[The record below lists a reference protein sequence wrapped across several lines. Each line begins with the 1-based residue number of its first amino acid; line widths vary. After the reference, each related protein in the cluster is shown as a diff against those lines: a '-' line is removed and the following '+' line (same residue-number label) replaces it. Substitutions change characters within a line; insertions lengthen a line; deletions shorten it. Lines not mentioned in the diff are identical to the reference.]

1 MYIVHDLGDL
11 SPVGLTKIFLQELGS
26 VQEQLKEMK
35 LTMAQL
41 VKVANEVKE
50 AVNARIDREIAKQ
63 QELVAAKQAELDA
76 LIAAEDAEDVEQNAE
91 IARLTAEVSGQNEA
105 IGILESIKSGVNS
118 DLNGDGG
125 MVVPDPV
132 EEEPVVEQPVE
143 GEPVEGEPVV
153 EQPVE
158 PVEGEEPAV
167 PDAGDVVAEAPQTQT
182 AEGEVVGD
190 GTAVQQ

>member
-26 VQEQLKEMK
+26 IQEQLKEMK

-41 VKVANEVKE
+41 VQVANEVKE

-143 GEPVEGEPVV
+143 
-153 EQPVE
+153 

>member
-1 MYIVHDLGDL
+1 MYIVHDLRDL

-41 VKVANEVKE
+41 VRVANEVKE

-132 EEEPVVEQPVE
+132 VE
-143 GEPVEGEPVV
+143 EPVV

>member
-11 SPVGLTKIFLQELGS
+11 SSVGLTRIFLQELGS

-41 VKVANEVKE
+41 VRVANEVKQ

-76 LIAAEDAEDVEQNAE
+76 LIAAEDAEDVGQNAE

-105 IGILESIKSGVNS
+105 IGILESIKSGVSS

-125 MVVPDPV
+125 MVVPDQV
-132 EEEPVVEQPVE
+132 EEE
-143 GEPVEGEPVV
+143 
-153 EQPVE
+153 PVE

>member
-26 VQEQLKEMK
+26 VQEQLKEIK

-63 QELVAAKQAELDA
+63 QKLVAAKQAELDA
-76 LIAAEDAEDVEQNAE
+76 LIVAEDAEDVEQNAE

-132 EEEPVVEQPVE
+132 
-143 GEPVEGEPVV
+143 V

-167 PDAGDVVAEAPQTQT
+167 PDAGDVVAEAPQAQT

>member
-1 MYIVHDLGDL
+1 MCIVHDLGDL
-11 SPVGLTKIFLQELGS
+11 SPVGLTKTFLKELGS

-50 AVNARIDREIAKQ
+50 AVNARIDREIARQ
-63 QELVAAKQAELDA
+63 QEFVAAKQAELDA

-105 IGILESIKSGVNS
+105 IGILESIKSGVSS

-132 EEEPVVEQPVE
+132 EEEPVVE
-143 GEPVEGEPVV
+143 EPVV

-167 PDAGDVVAEAPQTQT
+167 PDAGDVV
-182 AEGEVVGD
+182 GD

>member
-11 SPVGLTKIFLQELGS
+11 GSVGLTRIFLQELGS

-41 VKVANEVKE
+41 VEVANEVKE

-63 QELVAAKQAELDA
+63 QKLVAAKQAELDA

-91 IARLTAEVSGQNEA
+91 IARLTAEVSGQSEA
-105 IGILESIKSGVNS
+105 IGILESIKSGVSS

-143 GEPVEGEPVV
+143 PVEGRR
-153 EQPVE
+153 
-158 PVEGEEPAV
+158 ASSSRRR
-167 PDAGDVVAEAPQTQT
+167 
-182 AEGEVVGD
+182 
-190 GTAVQQ
+190 

>member
-50 AVNARIDREIAKQ
+50 AVNARIDREIARQ
-63 QELVAAKQAELDA
+63 QEFVAAKQAELDA

-143 GEPVEGEPVV
+143 
-153 EQPVE
+153 

>member
-76 LIAAEDAEDVEQNAE
+76 LISAEDAEDVEQNAE
-91 IARLTAEVSGQNEA
+91 IARLSAEVSGQNEA

-132 EEEPVVEQPVE
+132 EEEPVVE
-143 GEPVEGEPVV
+143 EPVV

-158 PVEGEEPAV
+158 PVEGEEAAV

>member
-1 MYIVHDLGDL
+1 MILKMKQTQRLDQLEVHPENLGQTVLQVGRLLKNQLGGSDLLRLMRELELPLIGVL
-11 SPVGLTKIFLQELGS
+11 VRMQERGI
-26 VQEQLKEMK
+26 
-35 LTMAQL
+35 
-41 VKVANEVKE
+41 
-50 AVNARIDREIAKQ
+50 RIDRNKFHEFLQ
-63 QELVAAKQAELDA
+63 MVQAELDA

-105 IGILESIKSGVNS
+105 IGILESIKTGVSS

-132 EEEPVVEQPVE
+132 EE
-143 GEPVEGEPVV
+143 EPVV

>member
-76 LIAAEDAEDVEQNAE
+76 LIVAEDAEDVEQNAE

-132 EEEPVVEQPVE
+132 EEEPV
-143 GEPVEGEPVV
+143 
-153 EQPVE
+153 E
-158 PVEGEEPAV
+158 PVEGEE

>member
-41 VKVANEVKE
+41 VQVANEVKE

-76 LIAAEDAEDVEQNAE
+76 LISAEDAEDVEQNAE

-125 MVVPDPV
+125 VVVPDPV
-132 EEEPVVEQPVE
+132 EE
-143 GEPVEGEPVV
+143 
-153 EQPVE
+153 E